1 MLDSGKKR
9 NYGESKVIT
18 IIGQGTTITGDIKSK
33 GTIRVEGMVHGR
45 IHCDD
50 SIVIQETGKVKAEL
64 MAAQIVISGEVEG
77 NVFANDRLEITS
89 NGRLVGDI
97 TAPKV
102 SIAEGVLF
110 EGKCA
115 MKPPGQ
121 VKPPQQQGGPQ
132 GIATQGNADDK
143 ASSEDQSAASEP
155 QRNAPK
161 PQK

>member
-9 NYGESKVIT
+9 GYGDSKVIT

-33 GTIRVEGMVHGR
+33 GTIRIEGAVHGR
-45 IHCDD
+45 IHSDD
-50 SIVIQETGKVKAEL
+50 TVVIQETGKVKAEI
-64 MAAQIVISGEVEG
+64 MANQVVISGEVEG
-77 NVFANDRLEITS
+77 NVAANDRLEITS

-102 SIAEGVLF
+102 SIAEGVMF

-121 VKPPQQQGGPQ
+121 IKQSQEKEPASDRPRSEGPSP
-132 GIATQGNADDK
+132 DVRRD
-143 ASSEDQSAASEP
+143 
-155 QRNAPK
+155 APK
-161 PQK
+161 P